1 MTKQKLL
8 DISLDIEMMNTI
20 KGLVL
25 SKKYIKSQIENLSDG
40 TIQKKEM
47 YIHGQKVDEVSNQ
60 ELKVILQLIKARISD
75 LLCKKREDENG

>member
-8 DISLDIEMMNTI
+8 DISLDIEMTNTI

-25 SKKYIKSQIENLSDG
+25 SKKYIESQIENLSDG

-60 ELKVILQLIKARISD
+60 ELRVILQLIKARISD
-75 LLCKKREDENG
+75 LL